1 MARVIDLGLTVKD
14 DMLAHKQFQ
23 QPGNAMTSQAHFIA
37 MLDQEGRHVD
47 ADHRVNPNGAA
58 VGCNRPPPGG

>member
-1 MARVIDLGLTVKD
+1 
-14 DMLAHKQFQ
+14 MLAHKQFQ
-23 QPGNAMTSQAHFIA
+23 QPGNAMTFQAHFIA